1 MIQSRVS
8 ANSFDPSRN
17 LSDNEIAELIEL
29 ATYAP
34 TAFNA
39 QNWRFIAVR
48 SAEAKE
54 RLLPMAYGQQK
65 VANSS
70 VTFIV
75 CGTMNIHLSVPTS
88 LKPSV
93 EAGIISQ
100 EIYEGWVGAS
110 RNMYQDNS
118 TFQRDEAIRSATFAG
133 MSLMLAAQGLGLV
146 SGPMIGFDPVAVSKA
161 FGLAETDIPVM
172 LISVGYPGTENWPQ
186 KPRKA
191 VSEVLTLA

>member
-1 MIQSRVS
+1 MKAAS
-8 ANSFDPSRN
+8 
-17 LSDNEIAELIEL
+17 
-29 ATYAP
+29 TGWYA
-34 TAFNA
+34 
-39 QNWRFIAVR
+39 RIIAVR
-48 SAEAKE
+48 SAEAKA
-54 RLLPMAYGQQK
+54 RLLPMAYGQKK

-93 EAGIISQ
+93 DGIISQ

-133 MSLMLAAQGLGLV
+133 MTLMLAAQGLGLV
-146 SGPMIGFDPVAVSKA
+146 SGPMIGFDPVAVSKE
-161 FGLAETDIPVM
+161 FGLGDTEIPVM
-172 LISVGYPGTENWPQ
+172 LISVGYSGT
-186 KPRKA
+186 
-191 VSEVLTLA
+191 